1 MYSKTC
7 IKKYM
12 LSFDFLWLFSELLIL
27 PWLVFLFFALDSL
40 KIFIPVTVL
49 GLLVLI
55 PVNVYDGT
63 LSLLH
68 KEIAFSDIDKLS
80 ISNVS
85 AGSQRLVCSLNCIY
99 IWIIIGLDFLWA
111 ILYFLTLYMY
121 CYAHLLSVIIKFEKK
136 NFLVLSP
143 NLLIL

>member
-1 MYSKTC
+1 MTFLRV
-7 IKKYM
+7 IDFA
-12 LSFDFLWLFSELLIL
+12 LISFS
-27 PWLVFLFFALDSL
+27 FFAFDSL

-99 IWIIIGLDFLWA
+99 I
-111 ILYFLTLYMY
+111 
-121 CYAHLLSVIIKFEKK
+121 
-136 NFLVLSP
+136 
-143 NLLIL
+143 